1 MPMVSMRAGPGQKLL
16 IEIPSHANTYVV
28 GAVQEVVYM
37 HLVPTACGVMLHASC
52 SATRSNVSDTNL
64 ISGKCIRQFA
74 GSPGSFIA
82 LAPNA
87 GMSVSLLNLACAGD

>member
-37 HLVPTACGVMLHASC
+37 HFAECRLRVASC
-52 SATRSNVSDTNL
+52 CMYHAAQHVL
-64 ISGKCIRQFA
+64 
-74 GSPGSFIA
+74 
-82 LAPNA
+82 
-87 GMSVSLLNLACAGD
+87 M

>member
-37 HLVPTACGVMLHASC
+37 HFAECRLRVASC
-52 SATRSNVSDTNL
+52 CL
-64 ISGKCIRQFA
+64 ISGKCIQQFA
-74 GSPGSFIA
+74 GSPGSSIA

-87 GMSVSLLNLACAGD
+87 GTSVSLLNLACAGD

>member
-37 HLVPTACGVMLHASC
+37 HFAECRLRVASC
-52 SATRSNVSDTNL
+52 CL
-64 ISGKCIRQFA
+64 ISGKCIQQFA
-74 GSPGSFIA
+74 GSPGSSIA
-82 LAPNA
+82 LPAFGAKRRHERVPSQF
-87 GMSVSLLNLACAGD
+87 GMCR